1 MTIEI
6 HIAAEGNTVRVTPSG
21 ELVVAP
27 LHYDETSFKELDPAN
42 TGFNFYEPLP
52 GKQFVITAILLRADK
67 DVSNVSDATVVI
79 YESDST
85 DSTTVDKTLIQFAVV
100 RDDII
105 TSTPLR
111 ILVAEGTF
119 INGKTTD
126 AGIHMTITGYYIDK
140 L

>member
-1 MTIEI
+1 M
-6 HIAAEGNTVRVTPSG
+6 
-21 ELVVAP
+21 
-27 LHYDETSFKELDPAN
+27 
-42 TGFNFYEPLP
+42 
-52 GKQFVITAILLRADK
+52 ITAVLLRADK

-79 YESDST
+79 YEANST
-85 DSTTVDKTLIQFAVV
+85 DSATVDKTLIQFAVV

-111 ILVAEGTF
+111 ILVATGTF
-119 INGKTTD
+119 INGKTTA